1 MNVIVNDRT
10 HLGQL
15 GVVLAIMVA
24 MSVGLLRW
32 AKQQGM
38 VVAASRSRDE
48 GRGAKSAPSD
58 RSRAP
63 DFDLVP
69 SRARASAGCWNP
81 SRTVV

>member
-38 VVAASRSRDE
+38 
-48 GRGAKSAPSD
+48 
-58 RSRAP
+58 
-63 DFDLVP
+63 
-69 SRARASAGCWNP
+69 W
-81 SRTVV
+81 